1 MATADGN
8 SNSYSREEVSA
19 LKGLFSLYDT
29 DDSGYISVKEV
40 DALLQKIGR
49 SGDDAAKILEGAE
62 KVAQEGRITF
72 EDFLGV
78 LEKGNADVPGE
89 GPDPKV
95 LEFLRILEEYR
106 VKCEDEGNY
115 LEAGRANAQVET
127 LRRQEEK
134 RQQKAIRARQIN
146 ERTEVQIAHNMQY
159 TDFNA
164 AWDKYMEEYDSMAQ
178 MYIQQMTERH
188 AVNLLEFQRGLQ
200 KEMTQKPPKWSR
212 ELLEW
217 RRRQHIL
224 ARQKNYAEAQKIKKI
239 ADGLEDKERGSMNTS
254 HAAVFARKEAS
265 FRQQQQAELQALLKR
280 IDARRKEHIK
290 QRNLDCKRLLQRNR
304 NVQAVLESKQAV
316 ESVKL
321 FADIKKDLQHSL
333 ALSTTR
339 AKASV
344 GGQ

>member
-106 VKCEDEGNY
+106 VKCEDGECEGWGG
-115 LEAGRANAQVET
+115 GRVE
-127 LRRQEEK
+127 K
-134 RQQKAIRARQIN
+134 GG
-146 ERTEVQIAHNMQY
+146 
-159 TDFNA
+159 
-164 AWDKYMEEYDSMAQ
+164 MEEGGWA
-178 MYIQQMTERH
+178 
-188 AVNLLEFQRGLQ
+188 
-200 KEMTQKPPKWSR
+200 R
-212 ELLEW
+212 EV
-217 RRRQHIL
+217 
-224 ARQKNYAEAQKIKKI
+224 AR
-239 ADGLEDKERGSMNTS
+239 DGPT
-254 HAAVFARKEAS
+254 H
-265 FRQQQQAELQALLKR
+265 
-280 IDARRKEHIK
+280 
-290 QRNLDCKRLLQRNR
+290 
-304 NVQAVLESKQAV
+304 
-316 ESVKL
+316 
-321 FADIKKDLQHSL
+321 
-333 ALSTTR
+333 
-339 AKASV
+339 
-344 GGQ
+344 